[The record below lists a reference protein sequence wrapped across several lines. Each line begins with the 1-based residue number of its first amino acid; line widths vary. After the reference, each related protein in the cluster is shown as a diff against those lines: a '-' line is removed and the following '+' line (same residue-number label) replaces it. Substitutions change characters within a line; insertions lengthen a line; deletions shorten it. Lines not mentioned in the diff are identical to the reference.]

1 LTETVA
7 ATEENTKW
15 EPLTPEQV
23 RDLFDAKFP
32 WWIAGGYALDLFMG
46 RQLRA
51 HNDIDVSVFR
61 DDIAKVRD
69 TLRGWELFIAES
81 GTFTPWRSGDLPK
94 NAHELWAREGGKES
108 WQLEILV
115 EEREGD
121 RWVYRRNKD
130 IGVRAVD
137 LGRTTPDGIP
147 YIRPEIQLL
156 YKSAGAR
163 ASDETDFLTLLP
175 RLDPAQKA
183 FLCAGLWTTKPGH
196 RWLGRLG

>member
-1 LTETVA
+1 MQA
-7 ATEENTKW
+7 QDAPRW

-23 RDLFDAKFP
+23 RDLLRDVKVP
-32 WWIAGGYALDLFMG
+32 WFVAGGWALDLFLG
-46 RQLRA
+46 RATRA
-51 HNDIDVSVFR
+51 HSDIDIAVFR
-61 DDIAKVRD
+61 ADLDAVKNA
-69 TLRGWELFIAES
+69 LRGWEFEENQDQHSI
-81 GTFTPWRSGDLPK
+81 RS
-94 NAHELWAREGGKES
+94 RERGKEA

-137 LGRTTPDGIP
+137 VGRTTPDGIP

-156 YKSAGAR
+156 YKSASAR

-183 FLCAGLWTTKPGH
+183 FLSAGLWTTKPGH